1 MFQCQNPEHSGW
13 DARIHEQRSKA
24 IVRCGHPKGC
34 WIAEIPPK
42 KERERL
48 EELAAEEARQQAAI
62 LEEIAI
68 CDWRK
73 AAEDQNKADQVD
85 KFGDSRPR

>member
-1 MFQCQNPEHSGW
+1 MFQCRNPDHKSCSYEIVEY
-13 DARIHEQRSKA
+13 RNKA
-24 IVRCGHPKGC
+24 VVFCYHDC
-34 WIAEIPPK
+34 WIADIPPK
-42 KERERL
+42 RERERL
-48 EELAAEEARQQAAI
+48 EKIAAEEAREQAAI